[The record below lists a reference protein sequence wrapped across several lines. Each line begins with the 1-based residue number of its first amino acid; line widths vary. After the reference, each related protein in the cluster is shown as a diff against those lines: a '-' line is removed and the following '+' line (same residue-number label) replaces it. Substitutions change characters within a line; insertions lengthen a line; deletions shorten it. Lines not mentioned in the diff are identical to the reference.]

1 MENREL
7 QDLTDAK
14 KSQNEIQTLTDKLR
28 TGLYMAEQ
36 AFGPEDKLCQMLAEA
51 LKNGRVRDLRMVWGA
66 YASQTGDKEV
76 IMAGNTH
83 PQNLPEPEEKMTEW
97 ERLTKRLIEVKGK
110 VAQAYGTGDVL
121 FRLIE
126 KATEDAY
133 IRHVPIRELRM
144 AMAAYEAQL
153 PELKE
158 WEATQWGE
166 APKITKEKVEEAARI
181 GKPLRLVLQ
190 IDGHDPEELLAGINW
205 EPKRHEV
212 PVRLHVLA
220 GTPKGKAIQIL
231 GKILEWLE
239 EDWNQLTKLS
249 NELFSRNPLVI
260 D

>member
-1 MENREL
+1 MAVDTKSREL
-7 QDLTDAK
+7 TELRPDSDKTEELI
-14 KSQNEIQTLTDKLR
+14 SKLR
-28 TGLYMAEQ
+28 EGQ
-36 AFGPEDKLCQMLAEA
+36 
-51 LKNGRVRDLRMVWGA
+51 
-66 YASQTGDKEV
+66 
-76 IMAGNTH
+76 
-83 PQNLPEPEEKMTEW
+83 LP
-97 ERLTKRLIEVKGK
+97 
-110 VAQAYGTGDVL
+110 VAQAFGTGDVL

-153 PELKE
+153 PDLKE

-220 GTPKGKAIQIL
+220 GTPKGEAIQIL
-231 GKILEWLE
+231 AKILEWLE

-249 NELFSRNPLVI
+249 NGLFSRNPLVI